1 MVYGGQ
7 TSAQRFPQP
16 TKIVL
21 PSPLCADRF
30 GSVIFL
36 KNSFHILI
44 TSHPRLGLFMRF
56 YIHLFSFICFVY
68 FILCTDN

>member
-1 MVYGGQ
+1 MGGVNILDGHTVVYGGQ

-30 GSVIFL
+30 GSVIF
-36 KNSFHILI
+36 
-44 TSHPRLGLFMRF
+44 
-56 YIHLFSFICFVY
+56 
-68 FILCTDN
+68 